1 LKIKIFKGVD
11 MQLCIFEDTGI
22 KKFEPLSLSRPV
34 YDLACGYSTLRNKIL
49 KIFPGINYSLHCRS
63 YLEQVVRLQNPG
75 IEVNKIIDDDCLFI
89 NGRVLADA
97 NLPRLFSIKKKEQK
111 LFVKNGTMVGIRVSG
126 ERLSRINFNSLLDY
140 SDFEGIPVEE
150 VDVKTVDYIWDL
162 IKNNGS
168 ELRNDFGRIADK
180 RKKKNQKK
188 ITGKVHEGVH
198 LLGKK
203 EIIIEKG
210 AEVKP
215 GTVLDASGGPIYI
228 DKNALIFPNA
238 VIEGPVYIGE
248 SSRIKSGATIY
259 KNVSIGKVCKVGG
272 EVEASVILPYTNK
285 QHSGFL
291 GHAYLGSW
299 VNIGADTNNS
309 DLKNNYG
316 TIKMYINGE
325 FVDTGTQFLGL
336 LMGDHSKTAINTMF
350 NTGTVVGF
358 SCNIFGSGFPD
369 KFIPSFSWGG
379 AGSISMYKVEKG
391 IEVAR
396 KVMLRRDII
405 MSEEEEKLF
414 HQIFEITESERLKE
428 PAIGKYNSV

>member
-1 LKIKIFKGVD
+1 
-11 MQLCIFEDTGI
+11 MQLCIFEDAGI

-34 YDLACGYSTLRNKIL
+34 YDLVCGYSTLKNKLL
-49 KIFPGINYSLHCRS
+49 KMFPGIKYSLHCRN
-63 YLEQVVRLQNPG
+63 YLEQVVRLHNPG
-75 IEVNKIIDDDCLFI
+75 IEVNKISDDDCLFI
-89 NGRVLADA
+89 NGRVLANT
-97 NLPRLFSIKKKEQK
+97 NLPKLLSVKNKDQR
-111 LFVKNGTMVGIRVSG
+111 LFVKNGIIVGARVSG
-126 ERLSRINFNSLLDY
+126 DMLSRVNLNSLLDHL
-140 SDFEGIPVEE
+140 DFVGIPVEE
-150 VDVKTVDYIWDL
+150 IDVRTVNYIWDL
-162 IKNNGS
+162 IGNNGS
-168 ELRNDFGRIADK
+168 ELRNDFGRISDK

-188 ITGKVHEGVH
+188 ITGKVHDGVH

-248 SSRIKSGATIY
+248 SVRIKSAATIY
-259 KNVSIGKVCKVGG
+259 ENVSIGRVCKIGG

-299 VNIGADTNNS
+299 INLGADTNNS

-316 TIKMYINGE
+316 NIKMYIDGE
-325 FVDTGTQFLGL
+325 IVDSGTQFLGL
-336 LMGDHSKTAINTMF
+336 VMGDHSKSAINTMF
-350 NTGTVVGF
+350 NTGAIVGF
-358 SCNIFGSGFPD
+358 SCNIFGSGFPN
-369 KFIPSFSWGG
+369 KFVPSFSWGG
-379 AGSISMYKVEKG
+379 AGSLSTYRVEKS
-391 IEVAR
+391 IEVAK
-396 KVMLRRDII
+396 KVMLRRDIV

-414 HQIFEITESERLKE
+414 HQIYEMTESERLKE
-428 PAIGKYNSV
+428 SAIGKYNAV